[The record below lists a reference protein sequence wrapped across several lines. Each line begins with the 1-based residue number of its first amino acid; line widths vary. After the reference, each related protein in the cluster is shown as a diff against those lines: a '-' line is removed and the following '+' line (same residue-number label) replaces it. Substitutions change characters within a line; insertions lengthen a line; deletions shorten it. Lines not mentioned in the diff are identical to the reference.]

1 VKPDNILL
9 GLAESHPGLVK
20 LCDLG
25 LARESGV
32 DATVTS
38 SGAAIGTPRYMSP
51 EQARGEKDVDA
62 RSDVY
67 SLGVTL
73 FHAFAGRPP
82 FPEESGIV
90 VMSRHLFDEVPDV
103 RSVKPEVGA
112 DAAELIRR
120 MTRKKREDRFATMR
134 DAALALERLARE
146 GAPLLAAH
154 AGNVAPGGRG
164 VESAA

>member
-1 VKPDNILL
+1 MV
-9 GLAESHPGLVK
+9 GPGASPERVVK

-25 LARESGV
+25 LAREAGV

-38 SGAAIGTPRYMSP
+38 SGAALGTPRYMSP

-73 FHAFAGRPP
+73 FHALAGRPP
-82 FPEESGIV
+82 FPEDSGIV

-103 RSVKPEVGA
+103 RTVRSEVSA
-112 DAAELIRR
+112 AAAELVRR

-134 DAALALERLARE
+134 EIADGLERLL
-146 GAPLLAAH
+146 APLPAATGPKGPTTG
-154 AGNVAPGGRG
+154 AQ
-164 VESAA
+164 SAA